1 MTRFRTQM
9 LAFPLAVSGV
19 LAAPVAQAAQASGE
33 TVYGRYC
40 TTCHDATDGRAP
52 TRAAL
57 KQMSPARILRTL
69 DFGLMMS
76 IAYPIRREDREAVAK
91 FLGGAPDEAPIGRE
105 AFCKADHPIMPAVS
119 QANWNGWSPG
129 QTNMRFQSAA
139 AAGLNVADIGKLQLK
154 WAFPC
159 PGWLA
164 ALCAPTVLNG
174 TVFVGSAGGRAYAIG
189 AKGGRLQW
197 CFQPGRPGSPAP

>member
-19 LAAPVAQAAQASGE
+19 LAAPAVQAAQASGE
-33 TVYGRYC
+33 IVYGRYC

-91 FLGGAPDEAPIGRE
+91 FLGGAADEAPIGRE
-105 AFCKADHPIMPAVS
+105 AFCKADHPIMPAAAS
-119 QANWNGWSPG
+119 QSSRVI
-129 QTNMRFQSAA
+129 QTPS
-139 AAGLNVADIGKLQLK
+139 
-154 WAFPC
+154 
-159 PGWLA
+159 
-164 ALCAPTVLNG
+164 T
-174 TVFVGSAGGRAYAIG
+174 
-189 AKGGRLQW
+189 RL
-197 CFQPGRPGSPAP
+197 RS